1 MSTYEIVFLALVLS
15 IDAFAVSLAAA
26 ATGRLNGGRASFRLA
41 FHLGLF
47 QFIMP
52 VLGWT
57 AGETLEPVIATFDHW
72 VAFGLLCVIA
82 FRMVRSSIAG
92 TPPEQAGDPSRGLT
106 MLGLA
111 IATSVDAMA
120 VGFSMAILH
129 INIWWPSVLI
139 GAITAGV
146 SLMAILLG
154 SRLEARLGR
163 WAEAVGGLILVFIA
177 LRILFDH
184 IG

>member
-1 MSTYEIVFLALVLS
+1 MAIYEIVFLALVLS
-15 IDAFAVSLAAA
+15 IDAFAVSLVGA
-26 ATGRLNGGRASFRLA
+26 ATGRLRGGRASFRLA
-41 FHLGLF
+41 FHLGFF
-47 QFIMP
+47 QFLMP
-52 VLGWT
+52 VLGWA
-57 AGETLEPVIATFDHW
+57 AGKGLEPVIAGVDHW

-82 FRMVRSSIAG
+82 FRMIHSSIAG
-92 TPPEQAGDPSRGLT
+92 TPPEDAGDPSRGLT

-111 IATSVDAMA
+111 LATSIDALA

-139 GAITAGV
+139 GVITAGAC
-146 SLMAILLG
+146 LLAILLG
-154 SRLEARLGR
+154 SRLEARFGR
-163 WAEAVGGLILVFIA
+163 WAEVIGGLILVAIA

>member
-1 MSTYEIVFLALVLS
+1 MATYEVVFLAIALS
-15 IDAFAVSLAAA
+15 IDAFAVSLVAA
-26 ATGRLNGGRASFRLA
+26 ATGRLNGGRAGFRLA

-47 QFIMP
+47 QFMMP

-57 AGETLEPVIATFDHW
+57 AGETLEPVIAAFDHW

-82 FRMVRSSIAG
+82 LRMIRSSIVG

-106 MLGLA
+106 MLALA
-111 IATSVDAMA
+111 LATSIDAMA

-129 INIWWPSVLI
+129 INILWPSVLI
-139 GAITAGV
+139 GTITAGV
-146 SLMAILLG
+146 CLLAVLLG
-154 SRLEARLGR
+154 GRLEARLGR
-163 WAEAVGGLILVFIA
+163 WAEVVGGLILLGIA
-177 LRILFDH
+177 LRILSDH